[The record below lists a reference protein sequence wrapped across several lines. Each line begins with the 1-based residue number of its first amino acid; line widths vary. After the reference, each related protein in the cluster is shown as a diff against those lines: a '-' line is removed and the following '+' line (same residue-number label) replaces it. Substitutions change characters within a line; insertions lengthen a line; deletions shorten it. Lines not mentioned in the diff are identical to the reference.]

1 VALGSLATSHHD
13 TKTLIKNLTK
23 RIESGESTAENY
35 YKRAIEYRV
44 LGQIKE
50 AEKDLKMA
58 LERNVN
64 FTFARREMTR
74 ILSKKGKHKQAILCA
89 EKVIIN
95 ALTKREK
102 SSAMILLA
110 EVLSN
115 AGEPSEAIKYSS
127 AAFELYP
134 NGKIEWYLL
143 HARLLREM
151 KRDGERPET
160 LHTGYQATGSIVLR
174 NAWID
179 SLLECHQYE
188 TALPIIEKE
197 LLESRLKSSWRL
209 RRAKAYIGTGK
220 VNAAM
225 KDLRM
230 CLKEL
235 NQRIHPRNPDMTLI
249 ADRGLAHALLGN
261 INTAKND
268 LTHLVQI
275 GADKWITASL
285 QKAINSIENQ

>member
-1 VALGSLATSHHD
+1 
-13 TKTLIKNLTK
+13 
-23 RIESGESTAENY
+23 
-35 YKRAIEYRV
+35 
-44 LGQIKE
+44 
-50 AEKDLKMA
+50 M
-58 LERNVN
+58 
-64 FTFARREMTR
+64 
-74 ILSKKGKHKQAILCA
+74 
-89 EKVIIN
+89 
-95 ALTKREK
+95 
-102 SSAMILLA
+102 
-110 EVLSN
+110 
-115 AGEPSEAIKYSS
+115 
-127 AAFELYP
+127 
-134 NGKIEWYLL
+134 
-143 HARLLREM
+143 
-151 KRDGERPET
+151 
-160 LHTGYQATGSIVLR
+160 R

-220 VNAAM
+220 INAAM
-225 KDLRM
+225 KDLKM